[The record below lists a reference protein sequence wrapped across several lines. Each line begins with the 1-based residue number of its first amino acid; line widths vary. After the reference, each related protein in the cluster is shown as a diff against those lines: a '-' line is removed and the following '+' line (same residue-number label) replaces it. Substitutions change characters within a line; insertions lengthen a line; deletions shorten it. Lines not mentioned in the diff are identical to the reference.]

1 MLSVILSAIA
11 LRSLSVIWVS
21 RLDIIVLKNPVNVRI
36 IGKIY
41 SVPQTDIN
49 MFIIFMEPLR
59 GSKMKLY
66 SGSIIDEIPPG
77 FISKPYTCS
86 GYLL

>member
-1 MLSVILSAIA
+1 
-11 LRSLSVIWVS
+11 
-21 RLDIIVLKNPVNVRI
+21 LDIIVFKNPVNVRI

-41 SVPQTDIN
+41 SVPQTEIN
-49 MFIIFMEPLR
+49 AFIIFMEPFR

-77 FISKPYTCS
+77 FISNPYKCS